1 MDVQT
6 ADTGVSWYSFD
17 VDSLEKSIYVKSF
30 RSYGYKRVGKK
41 YTYASGI
48 DSGKF
53 TFDLSQAET
62 VNELSDSSYKNAGLE
77 ISKVSTTAGEPVNF
91 YAFPVEGMK

>member
-48 DSGKF
+48 DSGK
-53 TFDLSQAET
+53 L
-62 VNELSDSSYKNAGLE
+62 
-77 ISKVSTTAGEPVNF
+77 
-91 YAFPVEGMK
+91 

>member
-62 VNELSDSSYKNAGLE
+62 VNELSILVIKMQVLKFQKFQQQQENR
-77 ISKVSTTAGEPVNF
+77 
-91 YAFPVEGMK
+91 